1 MKDPYAALG
10 VTRGA
15 DADVIKA
22 AYHSLLKKYHPDKA
36 GKDPAAIEKFFEI
49 RAAWECLS
57 DSHRRDPVDRDAPGP
72 DAANPHS
79 TPHPKKPP
87 TRSAFGPSSA
97 ESPGETRS
105 ADRASTPAAYSLLD
119 SLRDG
124 AVALVIYGVY
134 GVGGVVFALL
144 ALVLFG

>member
-1 MKDPYAALG
+1 MKDPYVILG
-10 VTRGA
+10 VAREA
-15 DADVIKA
+15 DPDAIKS
-22 AYHSLLKKYHPDKA
+22 AYRAMLNKYHPDKA

-79 TPHPKKPP
+79 TPHPNKPP

-97 ESPGETRS
+97 ESPGGSGS

-119 SLRDG
+119 SLRNG
-124 AVALVIYGVY
+124 AVTLVIHGVY